1 MKIYDYSFQPI
12 DSRMYLCIE
21 GNKALVIDPCVDQG
35 AFLRLEEERVEQVL
49 VILTHEHYDHIS
61 GVNAFKERYS
71 CDVLC
76 SKKCAENIEDPKK
89 NISRYY
95 DALFIGKNVEKYV
108 RTEPYSCTAT
118 QVFERSYSFE
128 WEGHQILLRE
138 TPGHS
143 DGSICIFLDDSKVF
157 TGDSLLKETDVTTK
171 LKSGSR
177 TLYQT
182 VTKPILEKLPP
193 DVYIYPGHGSGG
205 CRREFEVK

>member
-21 GNKALVIDPCVDQG
+21 GNKALVIDPCLDQR
-35 AFLRLEEERVEQVL
+35 AFLRLEEERVDQIL

-61 GVNAFKERYS
+61 GVNAFKERFF

-76 SKKCAENIEDPKK
+76 SKKCAENIKDPQR

-95 DALFIGKNVEKYV
+95 DALFIGKDPEKHV
-108 RTEPYSCTAT
+108 RTKPYSCTAT
-118 QVFERSYSFE
+118 QVFEGSFSFE
-128 WEGHQILLRE
+128 WEGHQIFLRE

-143 DGSICIFLDDSKVF
+143 DGSICIFLDDTMVF
-157 TGDSLLKETDVTTK
+157 TGDSLLKEADVTTK

-177 TLYQT
+177 TLYRT

-205 CRREFEVK
+205 CRREFKV